1 MPVIMLKYPV
11 TYGGIMSTA
20 DKIALFSMIGTTVS
34 AIVSMITLFFA
45 KTALNTWRH
54 QEVLKS
60 KKDFKMALLEL
71 KFVTLWQPDEID
83 PVQLRVGRNILYS
96 ENDLRKTK
104 LPVEQITAFKGL
116 AKEFEKLEDSMQMC
130 ARYWFATE
138 KLFKDTD
145 VEKLWGNIMAAYN
158 EYTQGKRNQD
168 YFIWH
173 LDELI
178 KVDLY
183 FVSAS

>member
-1 MPVIMLKYPV
+1 
-11 TYGGIMSTA
+11 MSTA

-71 KFVTLWQPDEID
+71 KFVTLWQPNEID
-83 PVQLRVGRNILYS
+83 PVQLLYS
-96 ENDLRKTK
+96 ENELRTTK
-104 LPVEQITAFKGL
+104 LLDVQINAFKGL

-145 VEKLWGNIMAAYN
+145 VEKLWNNIMSAYN

-168 YFIWH
+168 YFITH
-173 LDELI
+173 LDKLI